1 MAAKDVKFGS
11 DARARM
17 MEGVDTL
24 ANAVKVTLARKA
36 GMWFWKKPLAPH
48 GSPKMV

>member
-11 DARARM
+11 DARART

-24 ANAVKVTLARKA
+24 AFA
-36 GMWFWKKPLAPH
+36 GDTWP
-48 GSPKMV
+48 